1 MIQSSLYRAL
11 NKGFDYQILACKDF
25 KESELAKEV
34 ISYFKPNTK
43 AILFPEFRAKK
54 NDDLRSFFEEFLQLL
69 GGLREFYQALE
80 NKQEAIIIAPIS
92 ALLHPLPKKELLE
105 SFKITLLEKYN
116 LKDLKDK
123 LFYYGYEILDL
134 VEVEGEASFR
144 GDIVDIYAPN
154 SKAYRLS
161 FFDTECESIK
171 EFDPTTQMSLKED
184 LLEIEIPPTLFSLD
198 EPSYKDLK
206 TKVEQSP
213 LNSFSKDL
221 TSFGLWFLGEK
232 ANDLLHAYKSV
243 ISPKALEEIQE
254 LASLNELDCERFKS
268 LKVLENAQG
277 YEDLEIHAHALEG
290 FIALHSNH
298 KITLLAPNKTI
309 LDNVLGTI
317 KKSNM
322 DNVLG
327 TIEKSNMECV
337 IAPFVLNFKT
347 PDGIF
352 ISLNSFERKKKRQKS
367 KLALNELNPGEWV
380 VHDDYGVGVF
390 SQLVQHSVLGS
401 KRDFLEIAY
410 LGEDKLLLP
419 VENLHLIARY
429 VAQSDSVPVKDRLGK
444 GSFLKL
450 KAKVRTKL
458 LEIAGKIIELAAER
472 NLILGKKMDTH
483 LAELEVFK
491 SHAGFE
497 YTSDQE
503 KAIAEISKDLS
514 SKRVMDRLLSGD
526 VGFGK
531 TEVAMH
537 AIFCAFLNGFQSVLV
552 VPTTLLAHQH
562 FETLRARFE
571 NFGVKVARLDRYA
584 SEKNKLLKAVELGLI
599 DVLVGTHAILGA
611 KFKNLGLVVV
621 DEEHKFGV
629 KQKEALKELS
639 KSVHFL
645 SMSATPIPRTLNM
658 ALSQIKSISS
668 LKTPPTDRKPSR
680 TFLKEKNDELLK
692 EIIYRELRRNGQI
705 FYIHNH
711 IASISKVKTK
721 LENLIPKLK
730 IAILHSQINANK
742 SEEIMLEFAKGNYQV
757 LLCTSIVESGI
768 HLPNANTIIIDNA
781 QNFGLAD
788 LHQLRGRVGR
798 GKKEG
803 FCYFLIEDQKSLNE
817 QALKRLLALEKN
829 SYLGSGESI
838 AYHDLEIRGGG
849 NLLGQDQSGHIKNI
863 GYALYTR
870 MLEDAIYELSGG
882 KKRLEKS
889 VEIQLGVSAFLN
901 PELIASD
908 SLRLDLYRRLSLC
921 ENVDEV
927 GQIHEEIEDRF
938 GKIDDLSAQFL
949 QIITLKI
956 LANQLGILKLSNFNQ
971 NITLTYSD
979 EKKESLKAP
988 SKDDNDILE
997 TLLKHLRAQIS
1008 LKQR

>member
-1 MIQSSLYRAL
+1 MIQSSLYGAL

-80 NKQEAIIIAPIS
+80 NKQETIIIAPIS

-134 VEVEGEASFR
+134 VELEGEASFR

-161 FFDTECESIK
+161 FFDMECESIK

-184 LLEIEIPPTLFSLD
+184 LLEVEIPPTLFSLN
-198 EPSYKDLK
+198 EQSYKDLK

-254 LASLNELDCERFKS
+254 LASLNELDNERFKF
-268 LKVLENAQG
+268 LKVLENPQG
-277 YEDLEIHAHALEG
+277 YEDLEIHAHALKS
-290 FIALHSNH
+290 FIALHSNR

-309 LDNVLGTI
+309 LDNAISAL
-317 KKSNM
+317 
-322 DNVLG
+322 
-327 TIEKSNMECV
+327 EKSHIECV

-367 KLALNELNPGEWV
+367 KLALNELNAGEWV

-429 VAQSDSVPVKDRLGK
+429 VAQSDSVPTKDRLGK

-450 KAKVRTKL
+450 KAKVKTKL

-483 LAELEVFK
+483 LAELEIFK

-537 AIFCAFLNGFQSVLV
+537 AIFCAFLNGFQSALV

-562 FETLRARFE
+562 FETLRVRFE

-658 ALSQIKSISS
+658 VLSQIKGISS

-692 EIIYRELRRNGQI
+692 EIIHRELRRNGQI

-721 LENLIPKLK
+721 LEELIPKLK
-730 IAILHSQINANK
+730 IAILHSQINAHE

-889 VEIQLGVSAFLN
+889 VEIQLSVSAFLN

-921 ENVDEV
+921 ENTDEV

-956 LANQLGILKLSNFNQ
+956 LANQLGIIKLSNFNQ
-971 NITLTYSD
+971 NITITYSD

-997 TLLKHLRAQIS
+997 TLLKHLRTQIS
-1008 LKQR
+1008 LKRH

>member
-34 ISYFKPNTK
+34 ISYFRPNTK

-144 GDIVDIYAPN
+144 GDIVDIYIPN

-171 EFDPTTQMSLKED
+171 ELDPTTQMSLKED

-232 ANDLLHAYKSV
+232 AQDLLSVYKSV

-254 LASLNELDCERFKS
+254 LASLNELDCERFKF

-309 LDNVLGTI
+309 LDNTISVLDAG
-317 KKSNM
+317 
-322 DNVLG
+322 
-327 TIEKSNMECV
+327 NMECV

-347 PDGIF
+347 PDRIF
-352 ISLNSFERKKKRQKS
+352 ISLNSFERKKKHRKS

-429 VAQSDSVPVKDRLGK
+429 VAQSDSVPAKDRLGK

-537 AIFCAFLNGFQSVLV
+537 AIFCAFLNGFQSALV

-584 SEKNKLLKAVELGLI
+584 SEKNKLLKAVELGLV

-658 ALSQIKSISS
+658 ALSQIKGISS

-721 LENLIPKLK
+721 LEELIPKLK
-730 IAILHSQINANK
+730 IAILHSQINANE
-742 SEEIMLEFAKGNYQV
+742 SEEIMLEFAKGSYQV

-829 SYLGSGESI
+829 SYLGSGESV

-921 ENVDEV
+921 ENTDEV

-956 LANQLGILKLSNFNQ
+956 LANQLGIIKLSNFNQ
-971 NITLTYSD
+971 NITITYSD

-997 TLLKHLRAQIS
+997 TLLKHLRTQIS

>member
-1 MIQSSLYRAL
+1 MIQSSLYGAL

-69 GGLREFYQALE
+69 GGLREFYQVLE

-161 FFDTECESIK
+161 FFDMECESIK

-184 LLEIEIPPTLFSLD
+184 LLEIEIPPTLFSLN
-198 EPSYKDLK
+198 EQSYKDLK

-243 ISPKALEEIQE
+243 ISPRALEEIQE
-254 LASLNELDCERFKS
+254 LTSLNELDNERFKF
-268 LKVLENAQG
+268 LKVLENPQG
-277 YEDLEIHAHALEG
+277 YEDLEIHVHALES
-290 FIALHSNH
+290 FIALHSNR

-309 LDNVLGTI
+309 LDNAISAL
-317 KKSNM
+317 
-322 DNVLG
+322 
-327 TIEKSNMECV
+327 EKSHIECV

-367 KLALNELNPGEWV
+367 KLALNELNAGEWV

-410 LGEDKLLLP
+410 FGEDKLLLP

-429 VAQSDSVPVKDRLGK
+429 VAQSDSVPTKDRLGK

-450 KAKVRTKL
+450 KAKVKTKL
-458 LEIAGKIIELAAER
+458 LEIASKIIELAAER

-537 AIFCAFLNGFQSVLV
+537 AIFCAFLNGFQSTLV

-584 SEKNKLLKAVELGLI
+584 NEKNKLLKAAELGLI

-658 ALSQIKSISS
+658 ALSQIKGISS
-668 LKTPPTDRKPSR
+668 LKIPPTDRKPSR

-692 EIIYRELRRNGQI
+692 EIIHRELRRNGQI

-721 LENLIPKLK
+721 LEDLIPKLK
-730 IAILHSQINANK
+730 IAILHSQINAHE
-742 SEEIMLEFAKGNYQV
+742 SEETMLEFAKGNYQV

-889 VEIQLGVSAFLN
+889 VEIQLSVSAFLN

-921 ENVDEV
+921 ENTDEV

-956 LANQLGILKLSNFNQ
+956 LANQLGIIKLSNFNQ
-971 NITLTYSD
+971 NITITYSD

-1008 LKQR
+1008 LKRC

>member
-1 MIQSSLYRAL
+1 MIQSSLYKAL

-184 LLEIEIPPTLFSLD
+184 LLEIEIPPTLFSLN
-198 EPSYKDLK
+198 EQSYKDLK

-232 ANDLLHAYKSV
+232 ANDLLQAYKSV

-254 LASLNELDCERFKS
+254 LASLNELDGERFKF
-268 LKVLENAQG
+268 LKVLENPQG
-277 YEDLEIHAHALEG
+277 YEDLEIHAHALES
-290 FIALHSNH
+290 FIALHSNR
-298 KITLLAPNKTI
+298 KITLLAPNKMI
-309 LDNVLGTI
+309 LDNAISAL
-317 KKSNM
+317 
-322 DNVLG
+322 
-327 TIEKSNMECV
+327 EKSHIECV

-367 KLALNELNPGEWV
+367 KLALNELNAGEWV

-429 VAQSDSVPVKDRLGK
+429 VAQSDSVPIKDRLGK

-450 KAKVRTKL
+450 KAKIKTKL
-458 LEIAGKIIELAAER
+458 LEIASKIIELAAER

-483 LAELEVFK
+483 LAELEIFK

-537 AIFCAFLNGFQSVLV
+537 AIFCAFLNGFQSALA

-658 ALSQIKSISS
+658 ALSQIKGISS
-668 LKTPPTDRKPSR
+668 LKIPPTDRKPSR

-692 EIIYRELRRNGQI
+692 EIIHRELRRNGQI

-721 LENLIPKLK
+721 LEDLIPKLK
-730 IAILHSQINANK
+730 IAILHSQISASE

-768 HLPNANTIIIDNA
+768 HLPNTNTIIIDNA

-817 QALKRLLALEKN
+817 QTLKRLLALEKN

-901 PELIASD
+901 PELIGSD

-956 LANQLGILKLSNFNQ
+956 LANQLGIIKLSNFNQ
-971 NITLTYSD
+971 NITITYSD

-1008 LKQR
+1008 LKWR

>member
-25 KESELAKEV
+25 KESKLAKEV
-34 ISYFKPNTK
+34 INYFKPNIK

-80 NKQEAIIIAPIS
+80 NKQEVIIIAPIS

-171 EFDPTTQMSLKED
+171 ELDPTTQMSLKED

-243 ISPKALEEIQE
+243 ISPRALEEIQE
-254 LASLNELDCERFKS
+254 LASLNELDGERFKS

-290 FIALHSNH
+290 FIALHSHH

-309 LDNVLGTI
+309 LDNAISAL
-317 KKSNM
+317 
-322 DNVLG
+322 
-327 TIEKSNMECV
+327 EKSSMECV

-458 LEIAGKIIELAAER
+458 LEIASKIIELAAER
-472 NLILGKKMDTH
+472 NLILGKKMDVH

-537 AIFCAFLNGFQSVLV
+537 AIFCAFLNGFQSALV

-584 SEKNKLLKAVELGLI
+584 SEKNKLLKAVELGLV
-599 DVLVGTHAILGA
+599 DVLVGTHAILGT

-658 ALSQIKSISS
+658 ALSQIKGISS

-721 LENLIPKLK
+721 LEGLIPKLK
-730 IAILHSQINANK
+730 IAILHSQINASE

-938 GKIDDLSAQFL
+938 GKMDDLSAQFL

-1008 LKQR
+1008 LKRR

>member
-1 MIQSSLYRAL
+1 MIQSSLYGAL

-69 GGLREFYQALE
+69 GGLREFYQALK

-161 FFDTECESIK
+161 FFDMECESIK

-184 LLEIEIPPTLFSLD
+184 LLEIEIPPTLFSLN
-198 EPSYKDLK
+198 EQSYKDLK
-206 TKVEQSP
+206 IKVEQSP

-254 LASLNELDCERFKS
+254 LTSLNELDGERFKF
-268 LKVLENAQG
+268 LKVLENPQG
-277 YEDLEIHAHALEG
+277 YEDLEIHAHALES
-290 FIALHSNH
+290 FIALHSNR

-309 LDNVLGTI
+309 LDNAISVL
-317 KKSNM
+317 
-322 DNVLG
+322 
-327 TIEKSNMECV
+327 EKSSIEYV

-367 KLALNELNPGEWV
+367 KLALNELNAGEWV

-410 LGEDKLLLP
+410 WGEDKLLLP

-429 VAQSDSVPVKDRLGK
+429 VAQSDSVPIKDRLGK

-450 KAKVRTKL
+450 KAKVKNKL

-514 SKRVMDRLLSGD
+514 SHRVMDRLLSGD

-537 AIFCAFLNGFQSVLV
+537 AIFCAFLNGFQSALV

-584 SEKNKLLKAVELGLI
+584 SEKNKLLKAVGLGLI
-599 DVLVGTHAILGA
+599 DVLVGTHAILGT

-658 ALSQIKSISS
+658 ALSQIKGISS
-668 LKTPPTDRKPSR
+668 LKIPPTDRKPSR

-692 EIIYRELRRNGQI
+692 EIIHRELRRNGQI

-721 LENLIPKLK
+721 LEDLIPKLK
-730 IAILHSQINANK
+730 IAILHSQINAHE

-803 FCYFLIEDQKSLNE
+803 FCYFLVEDQKSLNE

-889 VEIQLGVSAFLN
+889 VEIQLSVSAFLN

-921 ENVDEV
+921 ENTDEV

-956 LANQLGILKLSNFNQ
+956 LANQLGIIKLSNFNQ
-971 NITLTYSD
+971 NITITYSD

-1008 LKQR
+1008 LKRH

>member
-34 ISYFKPNTK
+34 ISYFKPNIK

-80 NKQEAIIIAPIS
+80 NKQEVIIIAPIS

-171 EFDPTTQMSLKED
+171 ELDPTTQMSLKED

-213 LNSFSKDL
+213 FNSFSKDL
-221 TSFGLWFLGEK
+221 TSFGLWFLEEK
-232 ANDLLHAYKSV
+232 ANDLLHAYKSI

-254 LASLNELDCERFKS
+254 LASLNELDGERFKF
-268 LKVLENAQG
+268 LEVLENAQG

-290 FIALHSNH
+290 FIALHSNR

-309 LDNVLGTI
+309 LDNAI
-317 KKSNM
+317 SA
-322 DNVLG
+322 
-327 TIEKSNMECV
+327 IEKSSMECV

-367 KLALNELNPGEWV
+367 KLALNELNAGEWV

-410 LGEDKLLLP
+410 WGEDKLLLP

-429 VAQSDSVPVKDRLGK
+429 VAQSDSVPAKDRLGK

-458 LEIAGKIIELAAER
+458 LEIASKIIELAAER
-472 NLILGKKMDTH
+472 NLILGKKMETH

-537 AIFCAFLNGFQSVLV
+537 AIFCAFLNGFQSALV

-562 FETLRARFE
+562 FETLRVRFE

-599 DVLVGTHAILGA
+599 DALVGTHAILGA

-658 ALSQIKSISS
+658 ALSQIKGISS

-730 IAILHSQINANK
+730 IAILHSQINAHE

-863 GYALYTR
+863 GYVLYTR

-956 LANQLGILKLSNFNQ
+956 LANQLGIIKLSNFNQ
-971 NITLTYSD
+971 NITITYSD

-1008 LKQR
+1008 LKRH

>member
-25 KESELAKEV
+25 KESKLAKEV
-34 ISYFKPNTK
+34 ISYFKPNIK
-43 AILFPEFRAKK
+43 AVLFPEFRVKK

-80 NKQEAIIIAPIS
+80 NKQEVIIIAPIS

-116 LKDLKDK
+116 LKDLKNK

-171 EFDPTTQMSLKED
+171 ELDPTTQMSLMSLKED

-198 EPSYKDLK
+198 ESSYKDLK

-232 ANDLLHAYKSV
+232 AQDLLSVYKSV
-243 ISPKALEEIQE
+243 ISPRALEEIQE
-254 LASLNELDCERFKS
+254 LASLNELDYERFKF

-290 FIALHSNH
+290 FIALHSHH

-309 LDNVLGTI
+309 LDNVLGA
-317 KKSNM
+317 
-322 DNVLG
+322 
-327 TIEKSNMECV
+327 IEKSSIECV
-337 IAPFVLNFKT
+337 IAPFVLSFKT
-347 PDGIF
+347 PDRIF

-429 VAQSDSVPVKDRLGK
+429 VAQSDSVPAKDRLGK

-458 LEIAGKIIELAAER
+458 LEIASKIIELAAER
-472 NLILGKKMDTH
+472 NLILGKKMDVH

-503 KAIAEISKDLS
+503 KAIAEILKDLS

-537 AIFCAFLNGFQSVLV
+537 AIFCAFLNGFQSALV

-584 SEKNKLLKAVELGLI
+584 SEKNKLLKAVELGQV
-599 DVLVGTHAILGA
+599 DALVGTHAILGT

-658 ALSQIKSISS
+658 ALSQIKGISS

-730 IAILHSQINANK
+730 IAILHSQINAYE

-863 GYALYTR
+863 GYAFYTR

-971 NITLTYSD
+971 NITITYND
-979 EKKESLKAP
+979 EHKESLKAP

-1008 LKQR
+1008 LKRR

>member
-1 MIQSSLYRAL
+1 MIQSSLYKAL
-11 NKGFDYQILACKDF
+11 NEGFDYQILACKDF
-25 KESELAKEV
+25 KESKLAKEV
-34 ISYFKPNTK
+34 INYFTPNIK
-43 AILFPEFRAKK
+43 AVLFPEFRAKK

-69 GGLREFYQALE
+69 GALREFYQALE
-80 NKQEAIIIAPIS
+80 NKQETIIIAPIS

-144 GDIVDIYAPN
+144 GDIVDIYIPN

-171 EFDPTTQMSLKED
+171 ELDPTTQMSLKED

-232 ANDLLHAYKSV
+232 AQDLLSVYKSI
-243 ISPKALEEIQE
+243 ISPRALEEIQE
-254 LASLNELDCERFKS
+254 LASLNELDDERFKF

-277 YEDLEIHAHALEG
+277 YKDLEIHAHALEG
-290 FIALHSNH
+290 FIALYSNH
-298 KITLLAPNKTI
+298 KITLLASNKTI
-309 LDNVLGTI
+309 LDNAVSAL
-317 KKSNM
+317 
-322 DNVLG
+322 
-327 TIEKSNMECV
+327 EKSNMECV

-347 PDGIF
+347 PDRIF

-367 KLALNELNPGEWV
+367 KLALNELNAGEWV

-390 SQLVQHSVLGS
+390 SQLIQHSVLGS

-450 KAKVRTKL
+450 KAKVRAKL

-503 KAIAEISKDLS
+503 KAIAEISRDLS
-514 SKRVMDRLLSGD
+514 SHRVMDRLLSGD

-537 AIFCAFLNGFQSVLV
+537 AIFCAFLNGFQSALV

-571 NFGVKVARLDRYA
+571 NFGVKVARLDRYIKT
-584 SEKNKLLKAVELGLI
+584 SEKSKLLKAVELGLVDALI
-599 DVLVGTHAILGA
+599 GTHAILGA
-611 KFKNLGLVVV
+611 KFKNLGLMVV

-658 ALSQIKSISS
+658 ALSQIKGISS

-692 EIIYRELRRNGQI
+692 EIIHRELRRNGQI

-721 LENLIPKLK
+721 LEELIPKLK
-730 IAILHSQINANK
+730 IAILHSQINANE
-742 SEEIMLEFAKGNYQV
+742 SEEVMLEFAKGNYQV

-803 FCYFLIEDQKSLNE
+803 FCYFLIEDQKNLNE

-870 MLEDAIYELSGG
+870 MLEDAIYELSRG

-956 LANQLGILKLSNFNQ
+956 LANQLGIIKLSNFNQ

-979 EKKESLKAP
+979 ENKESLKAP

-1008 LKQR
+1008 LKRR

>member
-1 MIQSSLYRAL
+1 MIQSSLYGAL

-184 LLEIEIPPTLFSLD
+184 WLEIEIPPTLFSLD

-213 LNSFSKDL
+213 FNSFSKDL

-254 LASLNELDCERFKS
+254 LASLNELDGERFKS
-268 LKVLENAQG
+268 LKVLENPQG

-290 FIALHSNH
+290 FITLHSNR
-298 KITLLAPNKTI
+298 KITLLAPNKTM
-309 LDNVLGTI
+309 LDNAISAL
-317 KKSNM
+317 
-322 DNVLG
+322 
-327 TIEKSNMECV
+327 EKSSIECV

-410 LGEDKLLLP
+410 WGEDKLLLP

-429 VAQSDSVPVKDRLGK
+429 VAQSDSVPIKDRLGK

-458 LEIAGKIIELAAER
+458 LEIASKIIELAAER

-514 SKRVMDRLLSGD
+514 SNRVMDRLLSGD

-537 AIFCAFLNGFQSVLV
+537 AIFCTFLNGFQSVLV

-599 DVLVGTHAILGA
+599 DVLVGTHAIFCA

-658 ALSQIKSISS
+658 ALSQIKGISS

-721 LENLIPKLK
+721 LEDLIPKLK
-730 IAILHSQINANK
+730 IAILHSQISANE

-921 ENVDEV
+921 ENTDEV

-956 LANQLGILKLSNFNQ
+956 LANQLGIIKLSNFNQ

-1008 LKQR
+1008 LKRH

>member
-25 KESELAKEV
+25 KESKLAKEV

-43 AILFPEFRAKK
+43 AVLFPEFRAKK

-144 GDIVDIYAPN
+144 GDIVDIYIPN

-161 FFDTECESIK
+161 FFDAECESIK
-171 EFDPTTQMSLKED
+171 ELDPTTQMSLKED

-232 ANDLLHAYKSV
+232 ANDLLHTYKSI

-254 LASLNELDCERFKS
+254 LASLNELDDERFKF

-309 LDNVLGTI
+309 LDNAVSAL
-317 KKSNM
+317 
-322 DNVLG
+322 
-327 TIEKSNMECV
+327 EKSNMECV

-347 PDGIF
+347 PNGIF

-367 KLALNELNPGEWV
+367 KLALNELNAGEWV

-390 SQLVQHSVLGS
+390 SQLIQHSVLGS

-450 KAKVRTKL
+450 KAKVRAKL

-503 KAIAEISKDLS
+503 KAIAEISRDLS
-514 SKRVMDRLLSGD
+514 SHRVMDRLLSGD

-537 AIFCAFLNGFQSVLV
+537 AIFCAFLNGFQSALV

-571 NFGVKVARLDRYA
+571 KFGVKVARLDRYIKT
-584 SEKNKLLKAVELGLI
+584 SEKSKLLKAVELGQVDALI
-599 DVLVGTHAILGA
+599 GTHAILGA
-611 KFKNLGLVVV
+611 KFKNLGLMVV

-658 ALSQIKSISS
+658 ALSQIKGISS

-721 LENLIPKLK
+721 LEELIPKLK
-730 IAILHSQINANK
+730 IAILHSQINANE
-742 SEEIMLEFAKGNYQV
+742 SEEVMLEFAKGNYQV

-803 FCYFLIEDQKSLNE
+803 FCYFLIEDQKNLNE

-938 GKIDDLSAQFL
+938 GKMDDLSTQFL

-979 EKKESLKAP
+979 EHKESLKAP

-1008 LKQR
+1008 LKRR

>member
-34 ISYFKPNTK
+34 ISYFKPNIK

-232 ANDLLHAYKSV
+232 ANDLLHVYKSV

-254 LASLNELDCERFKS
+254 LTSLNELDGERFKF
-268 LKVLENAQG
+268 LKVLENPQG
-277 YEDLEIHAHALEG
+277 YEDLEIHAHALES
-290 FIALHSNH
+290 FIALHSNR

-309 LDNVLGTI
+309 LDNAISAL
-317 KKSNM
+317 
-322 DNVLG
+322 
-327 TIEKSNMECV
+327 EKSHIECV

-367 KLALNELNPGEWV
+367 KLALNELNAGEWV

-429 VAQSDSVPVKDRLGK
+429 VAQSDSVPTKDRLGK

-450 KAKVRTKL
+450 KAKVKTKL
-458 LEIAGKIIELAAER
+458 LEIASKIIELAAER

-483 LAELEVFK
+483 LAELEIFK

-537 AIFCAFLNGFQSVLV
+537 AIFCAFLNGFQSALV

-658 ALSQIKSISS
+658 ALSQIKGISS
-668 LKTPPTDRKPSR
+668 LKIPPTDRKPSR

-692 EIIYRELRRNGQI
+692 EIIHRELRRNGQI

-721 LENLIPKLK
+721 LEDLIPKLK
-730 IAILHSQINANK
+730 IAILHSQINAHE

-817 QALKRLLALEKN
+817 QVLKRLLALEKN

-889 VEIQLGVSAFLN
+889 VEIQLSVSAFLN
-901 PELIASD
+901 PELIAGD

-921 ENVDEV
+921 ENTDEV

-938 GKIDDLSAQFL
+938 GKVDDLSAQFL

-956 LANQLGILKLSNFNQ
+956 LANQLGIIKLSNFNQ
-971 NITLTYSD
+971 NITITYSD

-1008 LKQR
+1008 LKRH

>member
-25 KESELAKEV
+25 KESKLAKEV
-34 ISYFKPNTK
+34 ISYFKPNIK
-43 AILFPEFRAKK
+43 AVLFPEFRAKK

-80 NKQEAIIIAPIS
+80 NKQETIIIAPIS

-171 EFDPTTQMSLKED
+171 ELDPTTQMSLKED

-198 EPSYKDLK
+198 ESSYKDLK

-232 ANDLLHAYKSV
+232 AQDLPSVYKSV
-243 ISPKALEEIQE
+243 ISPRALEEIQE
-254 LASLNELDCERFKS
+254 LASLNELDYERFKF
-268 LKVLENAQG
+268 LEVLENAQG

-309 LDNVLGTI
+309 LDNAISAL
-317 KKSNM
+317 
-322 DNVLG
+322 
-327 TIEKSNMECV
+327 EKSSIQCV

-429 VAQSDSVPVKDRLGK
+429 VAQSDSVPAKDRLGK

-483 LAELEVFK
+483 LAELEIFK

-537 AIFCAFLNGFQSVLV
+537 AIFCAFLNGFQSALV

-658 ALSQIKSISS
+658 ALSQIKGISS

-692 EIIYRELRRNGQI
+692 EIIHRELRRNGQI

-721 LENLIPKLK
+721 LEELIPKLR

-956 LANQLGILKLSNFNQ
+956 LANQLGIIKLSNFNQ
-971 NITLTYSD
+971 NITITYSD
-979 EKKESLKAP
+979 ERKESLKAP

-1008 LKQR
+1008 LKRR

>member
-34 ISYFKPNTK
+34 INYFKPNTK

-80 NKQEAIIIAPIS
+80 SKQEVIIIAPIS

-171 EFDPTTQMSLKED
+171 ELDPATQMSLKED

-198 EPSYKDLK
+198 EPSYKDLE

-268 LKVLENAQG
+268 LKVLETPQG
-277 YEDLEIHAHALEG
+277 YEDLEIHVHALEG
-290 FIALHSNH
+290 FIALHSNR

-317 KKSNM
+317 
-322 DNVLG
+322 
-327 TIEKSNMECV
+327 EKSSMECV

-450 KAKVRTKL
+450 KTKVRAKL

-472 NLILGKKMDTH
+472 NLILGKKMDVH

-537 AIFCAFLNGFQSVLV
+537 AIFCAFLNGFQSALV

-571 NFGVKVARLDRYA
+571 KFGVKVARLDRYA
-584 SEKNKLLKAVELGLI
+584 SEKNKLLKAVELGQVDALI
-599 DVLVGTHAILGA
+599 GTHAILGA

-658 ALSQIKSISS
+658 ALSQIKGISS

-692 EIIYRELRRNGQI
+692 EIIHRELRRNGQI

-730 IAILHSQINANK
+730 IAILHSQISANE

-956 LANQLGILKLSNFNQ
+956 LANQLGIIKLSNFNQ
-971 NITLTYSD
+971 NITLTYND
-979 EKKESLKAP
+979 EHKESLKAP

-1008 LKQR
+1008 LKRR

>member
-1 MIQSSLYRAL
+1 MIQSSLYGAL

-161 FFDTECESIK
+161 FFDMECESIK

-184 LLEIEIPPTLFSLD
+184 LLEVEIPPTLFSLN
-198 EPSYKDLK
+198 EQSYKDLK

-232 ANDLLHAYKSV
+232 ANDLLQAYKSV

-254 LASLNELDCERFKS
+254 LTSLNELDNERFKF
-268 LKVLENAQG
+268 LKVLENPQG
-277 YEDLEIHAHALEG
+277 YEDLEIHVHALES
-290 FIALHSNH
+290 FIALHSNR

-309 LDNVLGTI
+309 LDNAISAL
-317 KKSNM
+317 
-322 DNVLG
+322 
-327 TIEKSNMECV
+327 EKSHIECV

-367 KLALNELNPGEWV
+367 KLALNELNAGEWV

-410 LGEDKLLLP
+410 WGEDKLLLP

-429 VAQSDSVPVKDRLGK
+429 VAQSDSVPIKDRLGK

-450 KAKVRTKL
+450 KAKVKTKL
-458 LEIAGKIIELAAER
+458 LEIASKIIELAAER
-472 NLILGKKMDTH
+472 DLILGKKMDTH

-537 AIFCAFLNGFQSVLV
+537 AIFCAFLNGFQSALV
-552 VPTTLLAHQH
+552 VPTTLLARQH

-658 ALSQIKSISS
+658 ALSQIKGISS
-668 LKTPPTDRKPSR
+668 LKIPPTDRKPSR

-692 EIIYRELRRNGQI
+692 EIIHRELCRNGQI

-721 LENLIPKLK
+721 LEDLIPKLK
-730 IAILHSQINANK
+730 IAILHSQINAHE
-742 SEEIMLEFAKGNYQV
+742 SEETMLEFAKGNYQV

-889 VEIQLGVSAFLN
+889 VEIQLSVSAFLN

-921 ENVDEV
+921 ENTDEV

-956 LANQLGILKLSNFNQ
+956 LANQLGIIKLSNFNQ
-971 NITLTYSD
+971 NITITYSD

-1008 LKQR
+1008 LKRH

>member
-34 ISYFKPNTK
+34 ISYFKPNIK
-43 AILFPEFRAKK
+43 AVLFPEFRAKK

-80 NKQEAIIIAPIS
+80 NKQETIIIAPIS

-184 LLEIEIPPTLFSLD
+184 WLEIEIPPTLFSLN
-198 EPSYKDLK
+198 EQSYKDLK

-213 LNSFSKDL
+213 FNSFSKDL
-221 TSFGLWFLGEK
+221 ISFGLWFLGEK
-232 ANDLLHAYKSV
+232 ANDLLQVYKSV

-254 LASLNELDCERFKS
+254 LASLNELDCERFKL
-268 LKVLENAQG
+268 LKVLENPQG

-290 FIALHSNH
+290 FIALHSNR
-298 KITLLAPNKTI
+298 KITLLASNKTI
-309 LDNVLGTI
+309 LDNAISALER
-317 KKSNM
+317 SN
-322 DNVLG
+322 
-327 TIEKSNMECV
+327 IECV

-352 ISLNSFERKKKRQKS
+352 ISLNSFERKKKRQRS

-410 LGEDKLLLP
+410 SGEDKLLLP

-458 LEIAGKIIELAAER
+458 LEIASKIIELAAER

-537 AIFCAFLNGFQSVLV
+537 AIFCAFLNGFQSALV

-584 SEKNKLLKAVELGLI
+584 SEKNKLLKAVELGQV

-658 ALSQIKSISS
+658 ALSQIKGISS

-692 EIIYRELRRNGQI
+692 EIIHRELRRNGQI

-730 IAILHSQINANK
+730 IAILHSQINANE

-921 ENVDEV
+921 EDVDEV

-956 LANQLGILKLSNFNQ
+956 LANQLGIIKLSNFNQ
-971 NITLTYSD
+971 NITITYSG

-988 SKDDNDILE
+988 SKDNNDILE

-1008 LKQR
+1008 LKRR

>member
-25 KESELAKEV
+25 KESKLAKEV
-34 ISYFKPNTK
+34 INYFKPNIK
-43 AILFPEFRAKK
+43 AVLFPEFRAKK

-69 GGLREFYQALE
+69 VALREFYQALE
-80 NKQEAIIIAPIS
+80 DKQEVIIIAPIS

-123 LFYYGYEILDL
+123 LFYYGYEIVDL

-184 LLEIEIPPTLFSLD
+184 WLEIEIPPTLFSLD

-213 LNSFSKDL
+213 FNSFSKDL
-221 TSFGLWFLGEK
+221 ISFGLWFLGEK
-232 ANDLLHAYKSV
+232 ANDLLQVYKSI

-254 LASLNELDCERFKS
+254 LASLNELDCERFKL
-268 LKVLENAQG
+268 LKVLENPQG
-277 YEDLEIHAHALEG
+277 YEDLEIHVHALES
-290 FIALHSNH
+290 FIALHSNR

-309 LDNVLGTI
+309 LDNAISAL
-317 KKSNM
+317 
-322 DNVLG
+322 
-327 TIEKSNMECV
+327 EKSNIECV

-450 KAKVRTKL
+450 KAKVRAKL

-472 NLILGKKMDTH
+472 NLILGKKMETR

-503 KAIAEISKDLS
+503 KAIAEILKDLS

-537 AIFCAFLNGFQSVLV
+537 AIFCAFLNGFQSALV

-658 ALSQIKSISS
+658 ALSQIKGISS

-721 LENLIPKLK
+721 LEDLIPKLK
-730 IAILHSQINANK
+730 IAILHSQINANE

-829 SYLGSGESI
+829 SYLGSGESV

-901 PELIASD
+901 SELIASD

-921 ENVDEV
+921 ENTDEV

-956 LANQLGILKLSNFNQ
+956 LANQLGIIKLSNFNQ
-971 NITLTYSD
+971 NITITYSG

-1008 LKQR
+1008 LKRR

>member
-25 KESELAKEV
+25 KESKLAKEV
-34 ISYFKPNTK
+34 ISYFKPNIK

-69 GGLREFYQALE
+69 GALREFYQALE
-80 NKQEAIIIAPIS
+80 NKQEVIIIAPIS

-161 FFDTECESIK
+161 FFDMECESIK
-171 EFDPTTQMSLKED
+171 ELDPATQMSLKED

-232 ANDLLHAYKSV
+232 ANDLLHTYKSI
-243 ISPKALEEIQE
+243 ISPKALEEVQE
-254 LASLNELDCERFKS
+254 LASLNELDDERFKF

-317 KKSNM
+317 
-322 DNVLG
+322 
-327 TIEKSNMECV
+327 EKSSMECV

-367 KLALNELNPGEWV
+367 KLALNELNAGEWV

-390 SQLVQHSVLGS
+390 SQLIQHSVLGS

-450 KAKVRTKL
+450 KAKVRAKL

-472 NLILGKKMDTH
+472 NLILGKKMDVH
-483 LAELEVFK
+483 LAELEIFK

-503 KAIAEISKDLS
+503 KAIAEISRDLS
-514 SKRVMDRLLSGD
+514 SHRVMDRLLSGD

-537 AIFCAFLNGFQSVLV
+537 AIFCAFLNGFQSALV

-562 FETLRARFE
+562 FETLKARFE
-571 NFGVKVARLDRYA
+571 NFGVKVARLDRYIKT
-584 SEKNKLLKAVELGLI
+584 SEKSKLLKAVELGLVDALI
-599 DVLVGTHAILGA
+599 GTHAILGA
-611 KFKNLGLVVV
+611 KFKNLGLMVV

-658 ALSQIKSISS
+658 ALSQIKGISS

-730 IAILHSQINANK
+730 IAILHSQINAHE

-956 LANQLGILKLSNFNQ
+956 LANQLGIIKLSNFNQ
-971 NITLTYSD
+971 NITLTYND

-1008 LKQR
+1008 LKRR

>member
-1 MIQSSLYRAL
+1 MIQSSLYKAL

-25 KESELAKEV
+25 KESKLAKEV

-43 AILFPEFRAKK
+43 AILFPEFRARK

-80 NKQEAIIIAPIS
+80 NKQEVIIIAPIS

-161 FFDTECESIK
+161 FFDAECESIK
-171 EFDPTTQMSLKED
+171 ELDPTTQMSLKED

-198 EPSYKDLK
+198 ESSYKDLK

-254 LASLNELDCERFKS
+254 LASLNELDGERFKS

-290 FIALHSNH
+290 FIALHSHH

-309 LDNVLGTI
+309 LDNAISAL
-317 KKSNM
+317 
-322 DNVLG
+322 
-327 TIEKSNMECV
+327 EKSHIECV

-429 VAQSDSVPVKDRLGK
+429 VAQSDSVPTKDRLGK

-458 LEIAGKIIELAAER
+458 LEIASKIIELAAER

-491 SHAGFE
+491 SRAGFE

-537 AIFCAFLNGFQSVLV
+537 AIFCTFLNGFQSALV

-584 SEKNKLLKAVELGLI
+584 SEKNKLLKAVELGQVDALI
-599 DVLVGTHAILGA
+599 GTHAILGA

-658 ALSQIKSISS
+658 ALSQIKGISS

-692 EIIYRELRRNGQI
+692 EIVYRELRRNGQI

-730 IAILHSQINANK
+730 IAILHSQINANE

-829 SYLGSGESI
+829 SYLGSGESV

-921 ENVDEV
+921 ENTDEV

-971 NITLTYSD
+971 NITLTYND
-979 EKKESLKAP
+979 EHKESLKAP

-1008 LKQR
+1008 LKRR

>member
-25 KESELAKEV
+25 KESKLAKEV
-34 ISYFKPNTK
+34 INYFKPNIK
-43 AILFPEFRAKK
+43 AVLFPEFRAKK

-80 NKQEAIIIAPIS
+80 NKQETIIIAPIS

-144 GDIVDIYAPN
+144 GDIVDIYVPN

-171 EFDPTTQMSLKED
+171 ELDPTTQMSLKED

-232 ANDLLHAYKSV
+232 AQDLLSVYKSV
-243 ISPKALEEIQE
+243 ISPRALEEIQE
-254 LASLNELDCERFKS
+254 LAGLNELDDERFKF

-309 LDNVLGTI
+309 LDNAI
-317 KKSNM
+317 SA
-322 DNVLG
+322 
-327 TIEKSNMECV
+327 IEKSNMECV

-429 VAQSDSVPVKDRLGK
+429 VAQSDSVPAKDRLGK

-458 LEIAGKIIELAAER
+458 LEIASKIIELAAER

-514 SKRVMDRLLSGD
+514 SHRVMDRLLSGD

-584 SEKNKLLKAVELGLI
+584 SEKNKLLKAVELGLV
-599 DVLVGTHAILGA
+599 DVLVGTHAILGT

-658 ALSQIKSISS
+658 ALSQIKGISS

-721 LENLIPKLK
+721 LEELIPKLK

-829 SYLGSGESI
+829 SYLGSGESV

-921 ENVDEV
+921 ENTDEV

-956 LANQLGILKLSNFNQ
+956 LANQLGIIKLSNFNQ
-971 NITLTYSD
+971 NITITYSD

>member
-25 KESELAKEV
+25 KESKLAKEV
-34 ISYFKPNTK
+34 INYFKPNTK

-80 NKQEAIIIAPIS
+80 NKQETIIIAPIS

-134 VEVEGEASFR
+134 VEMEGEASFR

-184 LLEIEIPPTLFSLD
+184 LLEIEIPPTLFSLN
-198 EPSYKDLK
+198 EQSYKDLK

-232 ANDLLHAYKSV
+232 AHDLLHAYKSV

-254 LASLNELDCERFKS
+254 LASLNELDNERFKF
-268 LKVLENAQG
+268 LKVLENPQG
-277 YEDLEIHAHALEG
+277 YEDLEIHAHALES
-290 FIALHSNH
+290 FIALHSNR

-309 LDNVLGTI
+309 LDNAISAL
-317 KKSNM
+317 
-322 DNVLG
+322 
-327 TIEKSNMECV
+327 EKSHIECV

-367 KLALNELNPGEWV
+367 KLALNELNAGEWV

-429 VAQSDSVPVKDRLGK
+429 VAQSDSVPTKDRLGK

-450 KAKVRTKL
+450 KAKVKTKL
-458 LEIAGKIIELAAER
+458 LEIASKIIELAAER

-537 AIFCAFLNGFQSVLV
+537 AIFCAFLNGFQSALV

-584 SEKNKLLKAVELGLI
+584 SEKNKLLKAVGLGLI

-658 ALSQIKSISS
+658 ALSQIKGISS

-692 EIIYRELRRNGQI
+692 EIIHRELRRNGQI

-721 LENLIPKLK
+721 LEDLIPKLK
-730 IAILHSQINANK
+730 IAILHSQINANE

-870 MLEDAIYELSGG
+870 ILEDAIYELSGG

-921 ENVDEV
+921 ENADEV

-971 NITLTYSD
+971 NITITYSD

-1008 LKQR
+1008 LKRR

>member
-34 ISYFKPNTK
+34 MSYFKPNTK

-80 NKQEAIIIAPIS
+80 NNQETIIIAPIS

-184 LLEIEIPPTLFSLD
+184 LLEIEIPPTLFSLN
-198 EPSYKDLK
+198 EQSYKDLK

-232 ANDLLHAYKSV
+232 AQDLLSVYKSV
-243 ISPKALEEIQE
+243 ISPRALEEIQE
-254 LASLNELDCERFKS
+254 LASLNELDCERFKF

-277 YEDLEIHAHALEG
+277 YEDLEIHVHALEG

-309 LDNVLGTI
+309 LDNVLGA
-317 KKSNM
+317 
-322 DNVLG
+322 
-327 TIEKSNMECV
+327 IEKSSMECV

-429 VAQSDSVPVKDRLGK
+429 VAQSDSVPAKDRLGK

-458 LEIAGKIIELAAER
+458 LEIASKIIELAAER
-472 NLILGKKMDTH
+472 NLILGKKMDVH
-483 LAELEVFK
+483 LAELEIFK

-514 SKRVMDRLLSGD
+514 SHRVMDRLLSGD

-537 AIFCAFLNGFQSVLV
+537 AIFCAFLNGFQSALV

-571 NFGVKVARLDRYA
+571 NFGVKVARLDRYV
-584 SEKNKLLKAVELGLI
+584 SEKNKLLKAVELGQV

-658 ALSQIKSISS
+658 ALSQIKGISS

-711 IASISKVKTK
+711 IASILKVKTK

-730 IAILHSQINANK
+730 IAILHSQINANE

-979 EKKESLKAP
+979 EHKESLKAP

-1008 LKQR
+1008 LKRR

>member
-161 FFDTECESIK
+161 FFDAECESIK

-254 LASLNELDCERFKS
+254 LASLNELDGERFKF

-290 FIALHSNH
+290 FIALHSHH

-309 LDNVLGTI
+309 LDNAISTL
-317 KKSNM
+317 
-322 DNVLG
+322 
-327 TIEKSNMECV
+327 EKSSIECV

-347 PDGIF
+347 PDRIF

-367 KLALNELNPGEWV
+367 RLALNELNPGEWV

-429 VAQSDSVPVKDRLGK
+429 VAQSDSVPIKDRLGK

-472 NLILGKKMDTH
+472 NLVLGKKMDTH

-491 SHAGFE
+491 SHVGFE

-537 AIFCAFLNGFQSVLV
+537 AIFCAFLNGFQSALV

-584 SEKNKLLKAVELGLI
+584 SEKNKLLKAVGLGLV
-599 DVLVGTHAILGA
+599 DVLVGTHAILGT

-658 ALSQIKSISS
+658 ALSQIKGISS

-721 LENLIPKLK
+721 LEELIPKLK
-730 IAILHSQINANK
+730 IAILHSQINANE

-921 ENVDEV
+921 ENTDEV

-949 QIITLKI
+949 QIIMLKI
-956 LANQLGILKLSNFNQ
+956 LANQLGIIKLSNFNQ
-971 NITLTYSD
+971 NITITYGD

-1008 LKQR
+1008 LKRR

>member
-80 NKQEAIIIAPIS
+80 NKQEAIIITPIS

-161 FFDTECESIK
+161 FFDAECESIK
-171 EFDPTTQMSLKED
+171 EFDPITQMSLKED
-184 LLEIEIPPTLFSLD
+184 LLEIEIPPTLFSLN
-198 EPSYKDLK
+198 EQSYKDLK

-232 ANDLLHAYKSV
+232 AHDLLHAYKSV
-243 ISPKALEEIQE
+243 ISPRALEEIQE
-254 LASLNELDCERFKS
+254 LGSLNELDNERFKF
-268 LKVLENAQG
+268 LKVLENPQG
-277 YEDLEIHAHALEG
+277 YEDLEIHAHALES
-290 FIALHSNH
+290 FIALHSNR

-309 LDNVLGTI
+309 LDNAISAL
-317 KKSNM
+317 
-322 DNVLG
+322 
-327 TIEKSNMECV
+327 EKSHIECV

-367 KLALNELNPGEWV
+367 KLALNELNAGEWV

-429 VAQSDSVPVKDRLGK
+429 VAQSDSVPIKDRLGK

-450 KAKVRTKL
+450 KAKVKTKL
-458 LEIAGKIIELAAER
+458 LEIASKIIELAAER

-514 SKRVMDRLLSGD
+514 SHRVMDRLLSGD

-537 AIFCAFLNGFQSVLV
+537 AIFCAFLNGFQSALV

-584 SEKNKLLKAVELGLI
+584 NEKNKLLKAVELGLI

-658 ALSQIKSISS
+658 ALSQIKGISS

-721 LENLIPKLK
+721 LEELIPKLK
-730 IAILHSQINANK
+730 IAILHSQINAHE

-889 VEIQLGVSAFLN
+889 VEIQLSVSAFLN

-921 ENVDEV
+921 ENTDEV

-938 GKIDDLSAQFL
+938 GKIDDLSTQFL

-956 LANQLGILKLSNFNQ
+956 LANQLGIIKLSNFNQ
-971 NITLTYSD
+971 NITITYSD

-997 TLLKHLRAQIS
+997 TLLKHLRTQIS
-1008 LKQR
+1008 LKRC

>member
-80 NKQEAIIIAPIS
+80 NKQETIIIAPIS

-171 EFDPTTQMSLKED
+171 ELDPTTQMSLKED

-198 EPSYKDLK
+198 ESSYKDLK

-232 ANDLLHAYKSV
+232 AQDLLSVYKSV
-243 ISPKALEEIQE
+243 ISPRALEEIQE
-254 LASLNELDCERFKS
+254 LASLNELDCERFKF

-317 KKSNM
+317 
-322 DNVLG
+322 
-327 TIEKSNMECV
+327 EKSSMECV

-429 VAQSDSVPVKDRLGK
+429 VAQSDSVPAKDRLGK

-472 NLILGKKMDTH
+472 NLILGKKMDVH

-537 AIFCAFLNGFQSVLV
+537 AIFCAFLNGFQSALV

-584 SEKNKLLKAVELGLI
+584 SEKNKLLKAVELGLV

-658 ALSQIKSISS
+658 ALSQIKGISS

-692 EIIYRELRRNGQI
+692 EIIHRELRRNGQI

-721 LENLIPKLK
+721 LEGLIPKLK
-730 IAILHSQINANK
+730 IAILHSQVNANE

-956 LANQLGILKLSNFNQ
+956 LANQLGIIKLSNFNQ
-971 NITLTYSD
+971 NITLTYND
-979 EKKESLKAP
+979 EHKESLKAP

-1008 LKQR
+1008 LKRR

>member
-25 KESELAKEV
+25 KESKLAKEV

-43 AILFPEFRAKK
+43 AVLFPEFRAKK

-69 GGLREFYQALE
+69 GALREFYQALE

-116 LKDLKDK
+116 LKELKDK
-123 LFYYGYEILDL
+123 LFYYGYEISDL

-144 GDIVDIYAPN
+144 GDIVDIYIPN

-161 FFDTECESIK
+161 FFDAECESIK
-171 EFDPTTQMSLKED
+171 ELDPTTQMSLKED

-232 ANDLLHAYKSV
+232 AQDLLSVYKSV
-243 ISPKALEEIQE
+243 ISPRALEEIQE
-254 LASLNELDCERFKS
+254 LASLNELDCERFKF

-290 FIALHSNH
+290 FITLHSNH
-298 KITLLAPNKTI
+298 KITLLASNKTI
-309 LDNVLGTI
+309 LDNAISALDAG
-317 KKSNM
+317 
-322 DNVLG
+322 
-327 TIEKSNMECV
+327 NMECV

-347 PDGIF
+347 PDRIF

-367 KLALNELNPGEWV
+367 KLALNELNAGEWV

-390 SQLVQHSVLGS
+390 SQLIQHSVLGS

-472 NLILGKKMDTH
+472 NLILGKKMDVH

-503 KAIAEISKDLS
+503 KAIAEISRDLS
-514 SKRVMDRLLSGD
+514 SHRVMDRLLSGD

-537 AIFCAFLNGFQSVLV
+537 AIFCAFLNGFQSALV

-562 FETLRARFE
+562 FETLKARFE
-571 NFGVKVARLDRYA
+571 NFGVKVARLDRYIKT
-584 SEKNKLLKAVELGLI
+584 SEKNKLLKAVELGQVDALI
-599 DVLVGTHAILGA
+599 GTHAILGA
-611 KFKNLGLVVV
+611 KFKNLGLMVV

-658 ALSQIKSISS
+658 ALSQIKGISS

-721 LENLIPKLK
+721 LEELIPKLK
-730 IAILHSQINANK
+730 IAILHSQINANE

-803 FCYFLIEDQKSLNE
+803 FCYFLIEDQKNLNE

-971 NITLTYSD
+971 NITITYND
-979 EKKESLKAP
+979 EHKESLKAP

-1008 LKQR
+1008 LKRR

>member
-80 NKQEAIIIAPIS
+80 NKQEVIIIAPIS

-171 EFDPTTQMSLKED
+171 ELDPTTQMSLKED

-243 ISPKALEEIQE
+243 ISPRALEEIQE
-254 LASLNELDCERFKS
+254 LASLNELDGERFKF
-268 LKVLENAQG
+268 LEVLENAQG

-290 FIALHSNH
+290 FIALHSHH

-309 LDNVLGTI
+309 LDNAISVLER
-317 KKSNM
+317 SN
-322 DNVLG
+322 
-327 TIEKSNMECV
+327 IECV

-429 VAQSDSVPVKDRLGK
+429 VAQSDSVPAKDRLGK

-450 KAKVRTKL
+450 KAKVKTKL

-537 AIFCAFLNGFQSVLV
+537 AIFCAFLNGFQSALV

-584 SEKNKLLKAVELGLI
+584 SEKNKLLKAVELGLV

-658 ALSQIKSISS
+658 ALSQIKGISS

-721 LENLIPKLK
+721 LEGLIPKLK
-730 IAILHSQINANK
+730 ISILHSQINANK

-829 SYLGSGESI
+829 SYLGSGESV

-849 NLLGQDQSGHIKNI
+849 NLLGQAQSGHIKNI

-921 ENVDEV
+921 ENTDEV

-956 LANQLGILKLSNFNQ
+956 LANQLGIIKLSNFNQ
-971 NITLTYSD
+971 NITITYSD

-1008 LKQR
+1008 LKRR

>member
-161 FFDTECESIK
+161 FFDMECESIK

-184 LLEIEIPPTLFSLD
+184 LLEIEIPPTLFSLN
-198 EPSYKDLK
+198 EQSYKDLK

-254 LASLNELDCERFKS
+254 LASLNEVDGERFKS

-290 FIALHSNH
+290 FIALHSNR

-309 LDNVLGTI
+309 LNNAISAL
-317 KKSNM
+317 
-322 DNVLG
+322 
-327 TIEKSNMECV
+327 EKSHIECV

-367 KLALNELNPGEWV
+367 KLALNELNAGEWV

-410 LGEDKLLLP
+410 WGEDKLLLP

-429 VAQSDSVPVKDRLGK
+429 VAQSDSMPIKDRLGK

-450 KAKVRTKL
+450 KAKIKTKL
-458 LEIAGKIIELAAER
+458 LEIASKIIELAAER

-514 SKRVMDRLLSGD
+514 SHKVMDRLLSGD

-537 AIFCAFLNGFQSVLV
+537 AIFCTFLNGFQSTLV

-571 NFGVKVARLDRYA
+571 NFGVRVARLDRYA

-599 DVLVGTHAILGA
+599 DVLVGTHAILGT

-658 ALSQIKSISS
+658 ALSQIKGISS
-668 LKTPPTDRKPSR
+668 LKIPPTDRKPSR

-692 EIIYRELRRNGQI
+692 EIIHRELRRNGQI

-721 LENLIPKLK
+721 LEDLVPKLK
-730 IAILHSQINANK
+730 IAILHSQINAHE

-889 VEIQLGVSAFLN
+889 VEIQLSVSAFLN
-901 PELIASD
+901 PELIGSD

-921 ENVDEV
+921 ENTDEV

-956 LANQLGILKLSNFNQ
+956 LANQLGIIKLSNFNQ
-971 NITLTYSD
+971 NITMTYSD

-1008 LKQR
+1008 LKRH

>member
-25 KESELAKEV
+25 KESKLAKEV

-80 NKQEAIIIAPIS
+80 NKQETIIIAPIS
-92 ALLHPLPKKELLE
+92 TLLHPLPKKELLE

-171 EFDPTTQMSLKED
+171 EFDPITQMSLKED

-232 ANDLLHAYKSV
+232 ASDLLHAYKSV
-243 ISPKALEEIQE
+243 ISPRALEEIQE
-254 LASLNELDCERFKS
+254 LASLNELNYERFKF

-309 LDNVLGTI
+309 LDNAISAL
-317 KKSNM
+317 
-322 DNVLG
+322 
-327 TIEKSNMECV
+327 EKSSIQCV

-429 VAQSDSVPVKDRLGK
+429 VAQSDSVPAKDRLGK

-472 NLILGKKMDTH
+472 NLILGKKMDVH

-503 KAIAEISKDLS
+503 KAIAEISRDLS
-514 SKRVMDRLLSGD
+514 SRRVMDRLLSGD

-537 AIFCAFLNGFQSVLV
+537 AIFCAFLNGFQSALV

-584 SEKNKLLKAVELGLI
+584 SEKNKLLKAVELGLV

-658 ALSQIKSISS
+658 ALSQIKGISS

-721 LENLIPKLK
+721 LEGLIPKLK
-730 IAILHSQINANK
+730 IAILHSQINANE

-863 GYALYTR
+863 GYVLYTR

-889 VEIQLGVSAFLN
+889 VEIQLSVSAFLN

-979 EKKESLKAP
+979 EHKESLKAP

-1008 LKQR
+1008 LKRR

>member
-25 KESELAKEV
+25 KESKLAKEV
-34 ISYFKPNTK
+34 ISYFKPNIK
-43 AILFPEFRAKK
+43 AVLFPEFRAKK

-80 NKQEAIIIAPIS
+80 NKQETIIIAPIS

-171 EFDPTTQMSLKED
+171 ELDPTTQMSLKED

-198 EPSYKDLK
+198 ESSYKDLK

-243 ISPKALEEIQE
+243 ISPRALEEIQE
-254 LASLNELDCERFKS
+254 LASLNELDCERFKL

-309 LDNVLGTI
+309 L
-317 KKSNM
+317 

-429 VAQSDSVPVKDRLGK
+429 VAQSDSVPAKDRLGK

-472 NLILGKKMDTH
+472 NLILGKKMDVH

-491 SHAGFE
+491 SQAGFE

-514 SKRVMDRLLSGD
+514 SHRMMDRLLSGD

-537 AIFCAFLNGFQSVLV
+537 AIFCAFLNGFQSALV

-599 DVLVGTHAILGA
+599 DALVGTHAILGA

-658 ALSQIKSISS
+658 ALSQIKGISS

-730 IAILHSQINANK
+730 IAILHSQINANE

-849 NLLGQDQSGHIKNI
+849 NLLGQNQSGHIKNI

-921 ENVDEV
+921 ENTDEV

-956 LANQLGILKLSNFNQ
+956 LANQLGIIKLSNFNQ

-979 EKKESLKAP
+979 EHKESLKAP

-1008 LKQR
+1008 LKRR

>member
-1 MIQSSLYRAL
+1 MIQASLYRAL

-25 KESELAKEV
+25 KESKLAKEV
-34 ISYFKPNTK
+34 ISYVKPNTK
-43 AILFPEFRAKK
+43 AVLFPEFRAKK

-69 GGLREFYQALE
+69 GALREFYQALE
-80 NKQEAIIIAPIS
+80 NKQETIIIAPIS

-144 GDIVDIYAPN
+144 GDIVDIYIPN

-171 EFDPTTQMSLKED
+171 ELDPTTQMSLKED

-232 ANDLLHAYKSV
+232 AQDLLSVYKSV
-243 ISPKALEEIQE
+243 ISPRALEEIQE
-254 LASLNELDCERFKS
+254 LAGLNELDCERFKF

-277 YEDLEIHAHALEG
+277 YEDLEIHVHALEG
-290 FIALHSNH
+290 FIALHSHH

-309 LDNVLGTI
+309 LDNAVSAL
-317 KKSNM
+317 
-322 DNVLG
+322 
-327 TIEKSNMECV
+327 EKSSMECV

-347 PDGIF
+347 PDRIF

-367 KLALNELNPGEWV
+367 KLALNELNAGEWV
-380 VHDDYGVGVF
+380 VHDNYGVGVF
-390 SQLVQHSVLGS
+390 SQLIQHSVLGS

-458 LEIAGKIIELAAER
+458 LEIASKIIELAAER
-472 NLILGKKMDTH
+472 NLILGKKMDVH

-503 KAIAEISKDLS
+503 KAIAEISRDLS
-514 SKRVMDRLLSGD
+514 SHKVMDRLLSGD

-537 AIFCAFLNGFQSVLV
+537 AIFCAFLNGFQSALV

-584 SEKNKLLKAVELGLI
+584 SEKNKLLKAVELGQVDALI
-599 DVLVGTHAILGA
+599 GTHAILGA

-658 ALSQIKSISS
+658 ALSQIKGISS

-692 EIIYRELRRNGQI
+692 EIIHRELRRNGQI

-956 LANQLGILKLSNFNQ
+956 LANQLGIIKLSNFNQ
-971 NITLTYSD
+971 NITITYSD

-1008 LKQR
+1008 LKRR

>member
-1 MIQSSLYRAL
+1 MIQSSLYGAL

-184 LLEIEIPPTLFSLD
+184 LLEIEIPPTLFGLN
-198 EPSYKDLK
+198 EQSYKDLK

-232 ANDLLHAYKSV
+232 AHDLLHAYKSV

-254 LASLNELDCERFKS
+254 LASLNELDGERFKF
-268 LKVLENAQG
+268 LKVLENPQG
-277 YEDLEIHAHALEG
+277 YEDLEIHVHALES
-290 FIALHSNH
+290 FITLHSNR

-309 LDNVLGTI
+309 LDNAISAL
-317 KKSNM
+317 
-322 DNVLG
+322 
-327 TIEKSNMECV
+327 EKSHIECV

-367 KLALNELNPGEWV
+367 KLALNELNAGEWV

-410 LGEDKLLLP
+410 WGEDKLLLP

-429 VAQSDSVPVKDRLGK
+429 VAQSDSVPTKDRLGK

-450 KAKVRTKL
+450 KAKVKTKL
-458 LEIAGKIIELAAER
+458 LEIASKIIELAAER

-483 LAELEVFK
+483 LAELEIFK

-514 SKRVMDRLLSGD
+514 SKKVMDRLLSGD

-537 AIFCAFLNGFQSVLV
+537 AIFCAFLNGFQSALV
-552 VPTTLLAHQH
+552 VPTTLLVHQH

-599 DVLVGTHAILGA
+599 DVLVGTHAIFCT

-658 ALSQIKSISS
+658 ALSQIKGISS
-668 LKTPPTDRKPSR
+668 LKIPPTDRKPSR

-692 EIIYRELRRNGQI
+692 EIIHRELRRNGQI

-721 LENLIPKLK
+721 LEDLIPKLK
-730 IAILHSQINANK
+730 IAILHSQINAHE

-863 GYALYTR
+863 GYALYTH

-889 VEIQLGVSAFLN
+889 VEIQLSVSAFLN
-901 PELIASD
+901 PELIGSD

-921 ENVDEV
+921 ENTDEV

-956 LANQLGILKLSNFNQ
+956 LANQLGIIKLSNFNQ
-971 NITLTYSD
+971 NITITYSD

-1008 LKQR
+1008 LKRH

>member
-11 NKGFDYQILACKDF
+11 KKGFDYQILACKDF

-34 ISYFKPNTK
+34 ISYFKPNIK

-80 NKQEAIIIAPIS
+80 NKQETIIIAPIS

-161 FFDTECESIK
+161 FFDAECESIK
-171 EFDPTTQMSLKED
+171 EFDPITQMSLKED
-184 LLEIEIPPTLFSLD
+184 LLEIEIPPTLFSLN

-232 ANDLLHAYKSV
+232 AHDLLHAYKSV
-243 ISPKALEEIQE
+243 ISPRALEEIQE
-254 LASLNELDCERFKS
+254 LGSLNELDNERFKF
-268 LKVLENAQG
+268 LKVLENPQG
-277 YEDLEIHAHALEG
+277 YEDLEIHAHALES
-290 FIALHSNH
+290 FIALHSNR

-309 LDNVLGTI
+309 LDNAISAL
-317 KKSNM
+317 
-322 DNVLG
+322 
-327 TIEKSNMECV
+327 EKSNIECV

-429 VAQSDSVPVKDRLGK
+429 VAQSDSVPIKDRLGK

-450 KAKVRTKL
+450 KAKVKTKL
-458 LEIAGKIIELAAER
+458 LEIASKIIELAAER

-514 SKRVMDRLLSGD
+514 SHRVMDRLLSGD

-537 AIFCAFLNGFQSVLV
+537 AIFCAFLNGFQSALV

-584 SEKNKLLKAVELGLI
+584 NEKNKLLKAVELGLI
-599 DVLVGTHAILGA
+599 DVLVGTHAVLGA

-658 ALSQIKSISS
+658 ALSQIKGISS

-721 LENLIPKLK
+721 LEDLIPKLK
-730 IAILHSQINANK
+730 IAILHSQINANE

-829 SYLGSGESI
+829 SYLGSGESV

-889 VEIQLGVSAFLN
+889 VEIQLSVSAFLN

-921 ENVDEV
+921 ENPDEV

-956 LANQLGILKLSNFNQ
+956 LANQLGIIKLSNFNQ
-971 NITLTYSD
+971 NITITYSD

-1008 LKQR
+1008 LKRH

>member
-1 MIQSSLYRAL
+1 MIQSSLYKAL
-11 NKGFDYQILACKDF
+11 NEGFDYQILACKDF
-25 KESELAKEV
+25 KESKLAKEV
-34 ISYFKPNTK
+34 ISYFKPNIK
-43 AILFPEFRAKK
+43 AVLFPEFRAKK

-80 NKQEAIIIAPIS
+80 NKQEVIIIAPIS

-144 GDIVDIYAPN
+144 GDIVDIYIPN

-161 FFDTECESIK
+161 FFDAECESIK
-171 EFDPTTQMSLKED
+171 ELDPTTQMSLKED

-232 ANDLLHAYKSV
+232 ANDLLGVYQSI

-254 LASLNELDCERFKS
+254 LASLNELDDERFKF
-268 LKVLENAQG
+268 LKVLESAQG

-309 LDNVLGTI
+309 LDNAISALDAG
-317 KKSNM
+317 
-322 DNVLG
+322 
-327 TIEKSNMECV
+327 NMECV

-347 PDGIF
+347 PDRIF

-367 KLALNELNPGEWV
+367 KLALNELNAGEWV

-390 SQLVQHSVLGS
+390 SQLIQHSVLGS

-472 NLILGKKMDTH
+472 NLILGKKMDVH

-503 KAIAEISKDLS
+503 KAIAEISRDLS
-514 SKRVMDRLLSGD
+514 SHRVMDRLLSGD

-537 AIFCAFLNGFQSVLV
+537 AIFCAFLNGFQSALV

-562 FETLRARFE
+562 FETLKARFE
-571 NFGVKVARLDRYA
+571 NFGVKVARLDRYIKT
-584 SEKNKLLKAVELGLI
+584 SEKNKLLKAVELGQVDALI
-599 DVLVGTHAILGA
+599 GTHAILGA
-611 KFKNLGLVVV
+611 KFKNLGLMVV

-658 ALSQIKSISS
+658 ALSQIKGISS

-721 LENLIPKLK
+721 LEELIPKLK
-730 IAILHSQINANK
+730 IAILHSQINANE

-863 GYALYTR
+863 GYALYTH

-997 TLLKHLRAQIS
+997 TLLKHLCAQIS
-1008 LKQR
+1008 LKRR

>member
-1 MIQSSLYRAL
+1 MIQSSLYKAL
-11 NKGFDYQILACKDF
+11 NEGFDYQILACKDF
-25 KESELAKEV
+25 KESKLAKEV

-80 NKQEAIIIAPIS
+80 NKQETIIIAPIS

-184 LLEIEIPPTLFSLD
+184 LLEIEVPPTLFSLD

-232 ANDLLHAYKSV
+232 AQDLLIVYKSV
-243 ISPKALEEIQE
+243 ISPRALEEIQE
-254 LASLNELDCERFKS
+254 LASLNELDDERFKF

-309 LDNVLGTI
+309 LDNAISTL
-317 KKSNM
+317 
-322 DNVLG
+322 
-327 TIEKSNMECV
+327 EKSSMECV

-347 PDGIF
+347 PDRIF

-429 VAQSDSVPVKDRLGK
+429 VAQSDSVPAKDRLGK

-458 LEIAGKIIELAAER
+458 LEIASKIIELAAER
-472 NLILGKKMDTH
+472 NLILGKKMDVH

-503 KAIAEISKDLS
+503 KAIAEISRDLS
-514 SKRVMDRLLSGD
+514 SHKVMDRLLSGD

-537 AIFCAFLNGFQSVLV
+537 AIFCAFLNGFQSALV

-584 SEKNKLLKAVELGLI
+584 SEKNKLLKAVELGQVDALI
-599 DVLVGTHAILGA
+599 GTHAILGA

-658 ALSQIKSISS
+658 ALSQIKGISS

-721 LENLIPKLK
+721 LEELIPKLK
-730 IAILHSQINANK
+730 IAILHSQINASE
-742 SEEIMLEFAKGNYQV
+742 SEEIMLEFAKGSYQV

-956 LANQLGILKLSNFNQ
+956 LANQLGIIKLSNFNQ
-971 NITLTYSD
+971 NITITYSD

-1008 LKQR
+1008 LKRR

>member
-80 NKQEAIIIAPIS
+80 NKQETIIIAPIS

-123 LFYYGYEILDL
+123 LFYYGYEIVDL

-221 TSFGLWFLGEK
+221 TSFGLWFLEEK

-254 LASLNELDCERFKS
+254 LASLNELDGERFKL
-268 LKVLENAQG
+268 LKVLENPQG

-290 FIALHSNH
+290 FIALHSNR

-309 LDNVLGTI
+309 LDNAISTL
-317 KKSNM
+317 
-322 DNVLG
+322 
-327 TIEKSNMECV
+327 EKSNIECV

-401 KRDFLEIAY
+401 KKDFLEIAY
-410 LGEDKLLLP
+410 WGEDKLLLP

-429 VAQSDSVPVKDRLGK
+429 VAQSDSVPIKDRLGK

-472 NLILGKKMDTH
+472 NLILGKKMETH

-537 AIFCAFLNGFQSVLV
+537 AIFCAFLNGFQNALV

-599 DVLVGTHAILGA
+599 DVLVGTHAILGT

-658 ALSQIKSISS
+658 ALSQIKGISS

-692 EIIYRELRRNGQI
+692 EIIHRELRRNGQI

-721 LENLIPKLK
+721 LEDLIPKLK
-730 IAILHSQINANK
+730 IAILHSQISAHE

-798 GKKEG
+798 GKKKG

-889 VEIQLGVSAFLN
+889 VEIQLSVSAFLN
-901 PELIASD
+901 PELIGSD
-908 SLRLDLYRRLSLC
+908 NLRLDLYRRLSLC
-921 ENVDEV
+921 ENTDEV

-956 LANQLGILKLSNFNQ
+956 LANQLGIIKLSNFNQ
-971 NITLTYSD
+971 NITITYSD

-1008 LKQR
+1008 LKRR

>member
-11 NKGFDYQILACKDF
+11 NKDFDYQILACKDF
-25 KESELAKEV
+25 KESKLAKEV
-34 ISYFKPNTK
+34 ISYFKPNIK
-43 AILFPEFRAKK
+43 AVLFPELRAKK

-80 NKQEAIIIAPIS
+80 NKQETIIIAPIS
-92 ALLHPLPKKELLE
+92 TLLHPLPKKELLE

-144 GDIVDIYAPN
+144 GDIVDIYIPN

-161 FFDTECESIK
+161 FFDAECESIK
-171 EFDPTTQMSLKED
+171 ELDPATQMSLKED

-232 ANDLLHAYKSV
+232 AQDLLSVYKSV

-254 LASLNELDCERFKS
+254 LASLNELDDERFKF
-268 LKVLENAQG
+268 LKILENAQG

-290 FIALHSNH
+290 FITLHSNY

-309 LDNVLGTI
+309 LDNAISALDAG
-317 KKSNM
+317 
-322 DNVLG
+322 
-327 TIEKSNMECV
+327 NMECV

-347 PDGIF
+347 PDRIF

-367 KLALNELNPGEWV
+367 KLALNELNAGEWV

-390 SQLVQHSVLGS
+390 SQLIQHSVLGS

-450 KAKVRTKL
+450 KAKVRAKL

-472 NLILGKKMDTH
+472 NLILGKKMDVH

-503 KAIAEISKDLS
+503 KAIAEISRDLS
-514 SKRVMDRLLSGD
+514 SHRVMDRLLSGD

-537 AIFCAFLNGFQSVLV
+537 AIFCAFLNGFQSALV

-571 NFGVKVARLDRYA
+571 NFGVKVARLDRYIKT
-584 SEKNKLLKAVELGLI
+584 SEKSKLLKAVELGLVDALI
-599 DVLVGTHAILGA
+599 GTHAILGA
-611 KFKNLGLVVV
+611 KFKNLGLMVV

-658 ALSQIKSISS
+658 ALSQIKGISS

-730 IAILHSQINANK
+730 IAILHSQINANE

-938 GKIDDLSAQFL
+938 GKMDDLSAQFL

-971 NITLTYSD
+971 NITLTYND
-979 EKKESLKAP
+979 EHKESLKAP

-1008 LKQR
+1008 LKRR

>member
-25 KESELAKEV
+25 KESKLAKEV

-171 EFDPTTQMSLKED
+171 EFDPTTQMSLRED

-254 LASLNELDCERFKS
+254 LASLNELDGERFKS

-309 LDNVLGTI
+309 LDNTI
-317 KKSNM
+317 SAL
-322 DNVLG
+322 DAG
-327 TIEKSNMECV
+327 NMECV

-347 PDGIF
+347 PDRIF
-352 ISLNSFERKKKRQKS
+352 ISLNSFERKKKHRKS

-429 VAQSDSVPVKDRLGK
+429 VAQSDSVPAKDRLGK

-472 NLILGKKMDTH
+472 NLILGKKMDVH
-483 LAELEVFK
+483 LAELKVFK

-514 SKRVMDRLLSGD
+514 SHRVMDRLLSGD

-537 AIFCAFLNGFQSVLV
+537 AIFCAFLNGFQSALV

-571 NFGVKVARLDRYA
+571 NFGVRVARLDRYA
-584 SEKNKLLKAVELGLI
+584 SEKNKLLKAVGLGLI

-611 KFKNLGLVVV
+611 KFKNFGLVVV

-658 ALSQIKSISS
+658 ALSQIKGISS

-730 IAILHSQINANK
+730 IAILHSQINANE

-956 LANQLGILKLSNFNQ
+956 LANQLGIIKLSNFNQ

-1008 LKQR
+1008 LKRR

>member
-1 MIQSSLYRAL
+1 MIQSSLYGAL

-80 NKQEAIIIAPIS
+80 NKKEAIIIAPIS

-161 FFDTECESIK
+161 FFDMECESIK

-184 LLEIEIPPTLFSLD
+184 LLEIEIPPTLFSLN
-198 EPSYKDLK
+198 EQSYKDLK
-206 TKVEQSP
+206 AKVEQSP

-243 ISPKALEEIQE
+243 ISPRALEEIQE
-254 LASLNELDCERFKS
+254 LASLNELDNERFKF
-268 LKVLENAQG
+268 LKVLENPQG
-277 YEDLEIHAHALEG
+277 YEDLEIHAHALES
-290 FIALHSNH
+290 FITLHSKR

-309 LDNVLGTI
+309 LDNAISAL
-317 KKSNM
+317 
-322 DNVLG
+322 
-327 TIEKSNMECV
+327 EKSHIECV

-367 KLALNELNPGEWV
+367 KLALNELNAGEWV

-429 VAQSDSVPVKDRLGK
+429 VAQSDSVPTKDRLGK

-450 KAKVRTKL
+450 KAKVKTKL
-458 LEIAGKIIELAAER
+458 LEIASKIIELAAER

-537 AIFCAFLNGFQSVLV
+537 AIFCAFLNGFQSALV

-584 SEKNKLLKAVELGLI
+584 SEKNKLLKAVELGLV

-658 ALSQIKSISS
+658 ALSQIKGISS
-668 LKTPPTDRKPSR
+668 LKIPPTDRKPSR

-692 EIIYRELRRNGQI
+692 EIIHRELRRNGQI

-721 LENLIPKLK
+721 LEDLIPKLK
-730 IAILHSQINANK
+730 IAILHSQINAHE

-889 VEIQLGVSAFLN
+889 VEIQLSVSAFLN

-921 ENVDEV
+921 ENTDEV

-956 LANQLGILKLSNFNQ
+956 LANQLGIIKLSNFNQ
-971 NITLTYSD
+971 NITITYSD

-1008 LKQR
+1008 LKRH

>member
-25 KESELAKEV
+25 KESKLAKEV
-34 ISYFKPNTK
+34 INYFKPNIK
-43 AILFPEFRAKK
+43 AVLFPEFRAKK

-80 NKQEAIIIAPIS
+80 NKQETIIIAPIS

-254 LASLNELDCERFKS
+254 LASLNELDGERFKS
-268 LKVLENAQG
+268 LKVLENPQG

-309 LDNVLGTI
+309 LDNAISAL
-317 KKSNM
+317 
-322 DNVLG
+322 
-327 TIEKSNMECV
+327 EKSNIECV

-429 VAQSDSVPVKDRLGK
+429 VAQSDSVPAKDRLGK

-458 LEIAGKIIELAAER
+458 LEIASKIIELAAER
-472 NLILGKKMDTH
+472 NLILGKKMDVH
-483 LAELEVFK
+483 LEELEVFK

-537 AIFCAFLNGFQSVLV
+537 AIFCAFLNGFQSALV

-571 NFGVKVARLDRYA
+571 NFGVRVARLDRYA
-584 SEKNKLLKAVELGLI
+584 SGKNKLLKAVELGLVDI
-599 DVLVGTHAILGA
+599 LVGTHAILGA

-658 ALSQIKSISS
+658 ALSQIKGISS

-721 LENLIPKLK
+721 LEELIPKLK

-889 VEIQLGVSAFLN
+889 VEIQLGVSTFLN

-921 ENVDEV
+921 ENTDEV

-938 GKIDDLSAQFL
+938 GKMDDLSAQFL

-971 NITLTYSD
+971 NITITYSD

-1008 LKQR
+1008 LKRR